1 MEENKNSLLNKL
13 NSYCSSEYYPFH
25 MPGHKRR
32 DISQLTEH
40 DIYEERQTEKMGFP
54 NPYTIDI
61 TEIDGFDN
69 LHHAEGILKESME
82 DAAEI
87 YGADHSYYLVNGST
101 CGILSAICGCTK
113 NGGKILM
120 ARNCHKAAYHGAMLH
135 QLDVEYIYPEY
146 LESYGINGGICVEDV
161 RAALE
166 KNQNAV
172 NVDDDDDDCGK
183 SIEKIQAVLI
193 VSPTYEGIVSDVQAI
208 ADVAHEYG
216 IPLIVDEAHG
226 SHLPFA
232 YEEDR
237 HISLSDT
244 TETEADIE
252 EKIGEEE
259 TTDIWTS
266 KFPKSALECGADVV
280 IQSLHKTLP
289 SFTQTAIMHI
299 KDGYVKRRQIERY
312 LGMFQS
318 SSPSYLFLAS
328 MDRCVKFMNEDGRE
342 EMKQYEDCLNQF
354 YDHLKD
360 LKVLSILDHK
370 VCEEESVFDW
380 DMSKVVISTRQAV
393 KFAKKTSDE
402 DDNEDVARFGG
413 EALSELLRE
422 KYHLEMEMAAP
433 DYVIAMTSLMDTEEG
448 LKRLAEALVEIDEDL
463 CEEILQ
469 TVFHEQLGSDGAKN
483 LEKESQLAKMPK
495 AVPVMRLGE
504 AVELKGQRITLKD
517 SLHMVSQEFVYLY
530 PPGIPILA
538 PGEKIT
544 KEILDRISWYQAMG
558 FSVQGLSD
566 PSLYSIMT
574 VAEE

>member
-1 MEENKNSLLNKL
+1 MEENKNSLFGKL
-13 NSYCSSEYYPFH
+13 ESYSASDHYPFH

-32 DISQLTEH
+32 DM
-40 DIYEERQTEKMGFP
+40 DFP

-69 LHHAEGILKESME
+69 LHHAEGILREAME

-113 NGGKILM
+113 SGGNILM

-146 LESYGINGGICVEDV
+146 LESYGINGGIRAEDV

-166 KNQNAV
+166 RNKSEG
-172 NVDDDDDDCGK
+172 NVDESDINCGK
-183 SIEKIQAVLI
+183 SSKKIQAVLI

-226 SHLPFA
+226 AHLPFA

-252 EKIGEEE
+252 EIIGEEE

-299 KDGYVKRRQIERY
+299 KDGYANRRKIEQY

-318 SSPSYLFLAS
+318 SSPSYLFLAA
-328 MDRCVKFMNEDGRE
+328 MDRCITFMNEDGRE
-342 EMKQYEDCLNQF
+342 EMKHYEERLDQF
-354 YDHLKD
+354 YDQLKE
-360 LKVLSILDHK
+360 LKVLSVLDHRI
-370 VCEEESVFDW
+370 CGEESVFDW
-380 DMSKVVISTRQAV
+380 DMSKIVISTRQAV
-393 KFAKKTSDE
+393 TFAKKTSDE
-402 DDNEDVARFGG
+402 DENEDIARFGG
-413 EALSELLRE
+413 EALSELLRK

-433 DYVIAMTSLMDTEEG
+433 EYVIAMTSLMDTAEG
-448 LKRLAEALVEIDEDL
+448 LERLANALKEIDEDL

-469 TVFHEQLGSDGAKN
+469 TVFHEQLSSDRKKN
-483 LEKESQLAKMPK
+483 LEKEAQLAKIPK
-495 AVPVMRLGE
+495 AVSVLKLG
-504 AVELKGQRITLKD
+504 AAMDLKGQRITLKD

-544 KEILDRISWYQAMG
+544 KEILDRISWYQSMG

>member
-1 MEENKNSLLNKL
+1 MEENKKGILGKLRSYSNSD
-13 NSYCSSEYYPFH
+13 YYPFH

-32 DISQLTEH
+32 DISQMTENNT
-40 DIYEERQTEKMGFP
+40 YEEEKTEGIGFS
-54 NPYTIDI
+54 NPYNIDI

-101 CGILSAICGCTK
+101 CGILSAICGCTQS
-113 NGGKILM
+113 GGKILM
-120 ARNCHKAAYHGAMLH
+120 ARNCHKSAYHGAILH
-135 QLDVEYIYPEY
+135 QLDVEYLYPEY
-146 LESYGINGGICVEDV
+146 LEAYGMNGGIRPEDV

-166 KNQNAV
+166 RNNNTDQ
-172 NVDDDDDDCGK
+172 VDESSEYCGK
-183 SIEKIQAVLI
+183 VSKKIQAVLI
-193 VSPTYEGIVSDVQAI
+193 VSPTYEGIVSDIQSI
-208 ADVAHEYG
+208 ADVVHEYG

-226 SHLPFA
+226 AHLPFA
-232 YEEDR
+232 YKEER
-237 HISLSDT
+237 QISMS
-244 TETEADIE
+244 ESIKADE
-252 EKIGEEE
+252 EVEKQMDEEVGE
-259 TTDIWTS
+259 IWTS

-299 KDGYVKRRQIERY
+299 KDGYVKRRKIESY

-328 MDRCVKFMNEDGRE
+328 IERCINYMNEDGRK
-342 EMKQYEDCLNQF
+342 EMKQYEERLDYF
-354 YDHLKD
+354 YSQLKD

-370 VCEEESVFDW
+370 VSEEESVFDW
-380 DMSKVVISTRQAV
+380 DMSKVVVSTRQAV
-393 KFAKKTSDE
+393 KFAKKTSDGDE
-402 DDNEDVARFGG
+402 NEDVARFGG
-413 EALSELLRE
+413 EALGVLLRK
-422 KYHLEMEMAAP
+422 KYHLEIEMAAP
-433 DYVIAMTSLMDTEEG
+433 DYIIAMTSLMDTEDG
-448 LKRLAEALVEIDEDL
+448 LKRLADALVEIDEDL

-469 TVFHEQLGSDGAKN
+469 TVFHEQLGSDGKKY
-483 LEKESQLAKMPK
+483 LEKEAQLAKIPK
-495 AVPVMRLGE
+495 AVQVMKLGE
-504 AVELKGQRITLKD
+504 AVDLKGQRITFKD
-517 SLHMVSQEFVYLY
+517 SIHMVSQEFVYLY

-544 KEILDRISWYQAMG
+544 KEILERISWYQSMG

-566 PSLYSIMT
+566 PSLYSIIT

>member
-1 MEENKNSLLNKL
+1 MEENKKGLLDKL
-13 NSYCSSEYYPFH
+13 KSYSDSDYYPFH

-32 DISQLTEH
+32 DISQMTENNT
-40 DIYEERQTEKMGFP
+40 YEEKQTEGIGFP

-82 DAAEI
+82 DTAEI

-113 NGGKILM
+113 SGGKILM
-120 ARNCHKAAYHGAMLH
+120 ARNCHKAAYHGAILH
-135 QLDVEYIYPEY
+135 QLDVEYVYPGY
-146 LESYGINGGICVEDV
+146 LEQYGVNGGIRAEDV

-166 KNQNAV
+166 RDQNSESVDESDKN
-172 NVDDDDDDCGK
+172 CGK
-183 SIEKIQAVLI
+183 SIQKIQAVLI
-193 VSPTYEGIVSDVQAI
+193 VSPTYEGIVSDIQAI
-208 ADVAHEYG
+208 ADVVHEYG

-226 SHLPFA
+226 AHFPFA
-232 YEEDR
+232 YKEDR
-237 HISLSDT
+237 D
-244 TETEADIE
+244 
-252 EKIGEEE
+252 
-259 TTDIWTS
+259 S

-289 SFTQTAIMHI
+289 SFTQTAVMHI
-299 KDGYVKRRQIERY
+299 KDGYIKRRKIERC

-318 SSPSYLFLAS
+318 SSPSYLFLAGIE
-328 MDRCVKFMNEDGRE
+328 RCIRFMNEDGRE
-342 EMKQYEDCLNQF
+342 EMKRYEERLEQF
-354 YDHLKD
+354 YSQLKE
-360 LKVLSILDHK
+360 LKVLSVLDHK
-370 VCEEESVFDW
+370 IREEESVFDW

-393 KFAKKTSDE
+393 KFAKKTSDDE
-402 DDNEDVARFGG
+402 EYEDVARFGG
-413 EALSELLRE
+413 EALGDLLRK
-422 KYHLEMEMAAP
+422 KYHLEMEMTAP

-448 LKRLAEALVEIDEDL
+448 LKRLADALMEIDEDL

-469 TVFHEQLGSDGAKN
+469 TVFHEQFSSDRKIN

-495 AVPVMRLGE
+495 AVQIMRLGE
-504 AVELKGQRITLKD
+504 AVDLKGQRITLKD

-530 PPGIPILA
+530 PPGIPVLA

-544 KEILDRISWYQAMG
+544 KEILERISWYQSMG
-558 FSVQGLSD
+558 LSVQGLSD
-566 PSLYSIMT
+566 PSLYSIIT

>member
-1 MEENKNSLLNKL
+1 MEEYKNSILGKL
-13 NSYCSSEYYPFH
+13 KSYSESDYYPFH

-32 DISQLTEH
+32 DIADFYS
-40 DIYEERQTEKMGFP
+40 DEKKQGSGFP
-54 NPYTIDI
+54 NPYGIDI

-82 DAAEI
+82 DVAEI
-87 YGADHSYYLVNGST
+87 YGSDHSYYLVNGST

-113 NGGKILM
+113 SGGRILM
-120 ARNCHKAAYHGAMLH
+120 ARNCHKAAYHGAILH
-135 QLDVEYIYPEY
+135 QLEVEYLYPEY
-146 LESYGINGGICVEDV
+146 LEKYGINGGILAEDV

-166 KNQNAV
+166 KDRTAENG
-172 NVDDDDDDCGK
+172 DEESEKCGK
-183 SIEKIQAVLI
+183 VNGKIQAVLI

-226 SHLPFA
+226 AHLPFA
-232 YEEDR
+232 YREE
-237 HISLSDT
+237 SW
-244 TETEADIE
+244 
-252 EKIGEEE
+252 K
-259 TTDIWTS
+259 S

-299 KDGYVKRRQIERY
+299 KGDFVRRVKIERY

-318 SSPSYLFLAS
+318 SSPSYLFMAA
-328 MDRCVKFMNEDGRE
+328 MERCVQFMNGDGRE
-342 EMKQYEDCLNQF
+342 EMMRYEQRMEQF
-354 YDHLKD
+354 FESLKEMKV
-360 LKVLSILDHK
+360 LKVLGRE

-380 DMSKVVISTRQAV
+380 DLSKVVVSTSQAV
-393 KFAKKTSDE
+393 KFAKKTSDDE
-402 DDNEDVARFGG
+402 ESEDVARFGG
-413 EALSELLRE
+413 EALCEILRN

-433 DYVIAMTSLMDTEEG
+433 EYVIAMTSLMDTEEG
-448 LKRLAEALVEIDEDL
+448 LKRLSDALLEIDEEL

-469 TVFHEQLGSDGAKN
+469 TVFLDQLGSDRKKKM
-483 LEKESQLAKMPK
+483 EKDSLLAKLPK
-495 AVPVMRLGE
+495 AVPVITLAE
-504 AVELKGQRITLKD
+504 AMDRKGQRITFSD
-517 SLHMVSQEFVYLY
+517 SLNMISQEFVYLY

-544 KEILDRISWYQAMG
+544 KDILERIAWYKSMRL
-558 FSVQGLSD
+558 SVQGVLD
-566 PSLYSIMT
+566 PSLYSIIT

>member
-1 MEENKNSLLNKL
+1 MEENKNSLLGKL
-13 NSYCSSEYYPFH
+13 ESYSASDHYPFH

-32 DISQLTEH
+32 DM
-40 DIYEERQTEKMGFP
+40 DFP

-69 LHHAEGILKESME
+69 LHHAEGILREAME
-82 DAAEI
+82 EAAEI
-87 YGADHSYYLVNGST
+87 YGADHSYYLINGST

-113 NGGKILM
+113 SGGNILM

-146 LESYGINGGICVEDV
+146 LESYGINGGIRAEDV

-166 KNQNAV
+166 RNKSEG
-172 NVDDDDDDCGK
+172 NVDESDINCGK
-183 SIEKIQAVLI
+183 SSKKIQAVLI

-226 SHLPFA
+226 AHLPFA

-252 EKIGEEE
+252 EIIGEEE

-299 KDGYVKRRQIERY
+299 KDGYANRRKIEQY

-318 SSPSYLFLAS
+318 SSPSYLFLAA
-328 MDRCVKFMNEDGRE
+328 MDRCITFMNEDGRE
-342 EMKQYEDCLNQF
+342 EMKHYEERLDQF
-354 YDHLKD
+354 YDQLKE
-360 LKVLSILDHK
+360 LKVLSVLDHRI
-370 VCEEESVFDW
+370 CGEESVFDW
-380 DMSKVVISTRQAV
+380 DMSKIVISTRQAV
-393 KFAKKTSDE
+393 TFAKKTSDE
-402 DDNEDVARFGG
+402 DENEDIARFGG
-413 EALSELLRE
+413 EALSELLRK

-433 DYVIAMTSLMDTEEG
+433 EYVIAMTSLMDTAEG
-448 LKRLAEALVEIDEDL
+448 LERLANALKEIDEDL

-469 TVFHEQLGSDGAKN
+469 TVFHEQLSSDRKKN
-483 LEKESQLAKMPK
+483 LEKEAQLAKIPK
-495 AVPVMRLGE
+495 AVPVLKLG
-504 AVELKGQRITLKD
+504 AAMDLKGQRITLKD

-544 KEILDRISWYQAMG
+544 KEILDRISWYQSMG

>member
-1 MEENKNSLLNKL
+1 MEEKKNGLLEKIKT
-13 NSYCSSEYYPFH
+13 YCGSENYPFH

-32 DISQLTEH
+32 DISQMKEH
-40 DIYEERQTEKMGFP
+40 PTYEEKQKESIGFP

-69 LHHAEGILKESME
+69 LHHAEEILRESME

-87 YGADHSYYLVNGST
+87 YGSDHSYYLVNGST

-113 NGGKILM
+113 SGGKILM
-120 ARNCHKAAYHGAMLH
+120 ARNCHKAAYHGAILH
-135 QLDVEYIYPEY
+135 QLYVEYVYPEY
-146 LESYGINGGICVEDV
+146 LEQYGMNGGIRAEDV
-161 RAALE
+161 RMALE
-166 KNQNAV
+166 KNRNTET
-172 NVDDDDDDCGK
+172 VDEADTVCGK
-183 SIEKIQAVLI
+183 DDKKIQAVLI
-193 VSPTYEGIVSDVQAI
+193 VSPTYEGIVSDIQAI
-208 ADVAHEYG
+208 ADVVHEYG

-226 SHLPFA
+226 AHFPFA
-232 YEEDR
+232 YKEER
-237 HISLSDT
+237 QILLSDT
-244 TETEADIE
+244 METEADFE
-252 EKIGEEE
+252 EKIDDEEIA
-259 TTDIWTS
+259 DIWTS

-289 SFTQTAIMHI
+289 SFTQTAILHI
-299 KDGYVKRRQIERY
+299 KDGYVKRRMIERY

-342 EMKQYEDCLNQF
+342 EMKQYEERLEQF
-354 YDHLKD
+354 YDQIKE
-360 LKVLSILDHK
+360 LKVLSVLNHK
-370 VCEEESVFDW
+370 ICEEESVFDW

-413 EALSELLRE
+413 EALSELLRK

-433 DYVIAMTSLMDTEEG
+433 DYVIAMTSLMDTEKG
-448 LKRLAEALVEIDEDL
+448 LKRLADALMEIDEDL

-469 TVFHEQLGSDGAKN
+469 TVFQEQLGSDRKKN
-483 LEKESQLAKMPK
+483 LEKEAQLAKMPK
-495 AVPVMRLGE
+495 AISVMKLGD
-504 AVELKGQRITLKD
+504 AINLKGQRITLKD
-517 SLHMVSQEFVYLY
+517 SLNMVSQEFVYLY

-544 KEILDRISWYQAMG
+544 KEILDRISWYQSMG

-566 PSLYSIMT
+566 PSLYSIIT

>member
-1 MEENKNSLLNKL
+1 MEENKNSLFGKL
-13 NSYCSSEYYPFH
+13 ESYSASDHYPFH

-32 DISQLTEH
+32 DM
-40 DIYEERQTEKMGFP
+40 DFP

-69 LHHAEGILKESME
+69 LHHAEGILREAME

-113 NGGKILM
+113 SGGNILM

-146 LESYGINGGICVEDV
+146 LESYGINGGIRAEDV

-166 KNQNAV
+166 RNKSEG
-172 NVDDDDDDCGK
+172 NVDESDINCGK
-183 SIEKIQAVLI
+183 SSKKIQAVLI

-226 SHLPFA
+226 AHLPFA

-252 EKIGEEE
+252 EIIGEEE

-299 KDGYVKRRQIERY
+299 KDGYANRRKIEQY

-318 SSPSYLFLAS
+318 SSPSYLFLAA
-328 MDRCVKFMNEDGRE
+328 MDRCITFMNEDGRE
-342 EMKQYEDCLNQF
+342 EMKHYEERLDQF
-354 YDHLKD
+354 YDQLKE
-360 LKVLSILDHK
+360 LKVLSVLDHRI
-370 VCEEESVFDW
+370 CGEESVFDW
-380 DMSKVVISTRQAV
+380 DMSKIVISTRQAV
-393 KFAKKTSDE
+393 TFAKKTSDE
-402 DDNEDVARFGG
+402 DENEDIARFGG
-413 EALSELLRE
+413 EALSELLRK

-433 DYVIAMTSLMDTEEG
+433 EYVIAMTSLMDTAEG
-448 LKRLAEALVEIDEDL
+448 LERLANALKEIDEDL

-469 TVFHEQLGSDGAKN
+469 TVFHEQLSSDRKKN
-483 LEKESQLAKMPK
+483 LEKEAQIAKIPK
-495 AVPVMRLGE
+495 AVSVLKLG
-504 AVELKGQRITLKD
+504 AAMDLKGQRITLKD

-544 KEILDRISWYQAMG
+544 KEILDRISWYQSMG